1 MSQKQGSVQKRRR
14 KARELGGKRE
24 RDIYIRT
31 SIVYTVY
38 IYVCMCVC
46 VQHIRY
52 TYVSLHVYLYAYK
65 TSSLQSRRGG
75 RRWSNSR
82 EKGFTIQQSRDEGR
96 K

>member
-14 KARELGGKRE
+14 KALELGGKRE
-24 RDIYIRT
+24 R
-31 SIVYTVY
+31 Y
-38 IYVCMCVC
+38 IYVRLSYIPYIYICVCVC

-52 TYVSLHVYLYAYK
+52 TYESLHVYLYAYK

-82 EKGFTIQQSRDEGR
+82 EKGFTIQQIRDEGR